1 MLILSYNRDKIQV
14 EHKIAIRVSFYLPSF
29 PQLISVTVCRVHT
42 AIETTIET
50 DMKTGSE
57 INHRENIAE
66 ILLDKKR
73 SYLTESGSN
82 LS

>member
-14 EHKIAIRVSFYLPSF
+14 EHKIAIRVSFNLPSF
-29 PQLISVTVCRVHT
+29 PQLISVTVCRVH
-42 AIETTIET
+42 TTIET

-73 SYLTESGSN
+73 SYFTESGSN